1 MTNSEKLREGTNE
14 RFSTRN
20 CRRFAHYSAVE
31 GARLCRIVY
40 LTRTTPFMKPVHN
53 SFARSDPFHLEDH
66 RPDDPT
72 EDAYH
77 FIAYLPIG
85 DELYELDGLKPKPV
99 SHGKIPVDGGK
110 WTDLARA

>member
-1 MTNSEKLREGTNE
+1 MSDCVPDSNN
-14 RFSTRN
+14 
-20 CRRFAHYSAVE
+20 
-31 GARLCRIVY
+31 
-40 LTRTTPFMKPVHN
+40 PFHETVHN
-53 SFARSDPFHLEDH
+53 SFARSDPFHLEDYH

-99 SHGKIPVDGGK
+99 SHGKIPAEGK
-110 WTDLARA
+110 WTELARA

>member
-1 MTNSEKLREGTNE
+1 M
-14 RFSTRN
+14 
-20 CRRFAHYSAVE
+20 
-31 GARLCRIVY
+31 
-40 LTRTTPFMKPVHN
+40 HN
-53 SFARSDPFHLEDH
+53 SFARSDPFHLEDHH

-99 SHGKIPVDGGK
+99 SHGKIPAEGK